1 MVNKGNKK
9 SEATEPAATSVKP
22 IGKTEGRGR
31 PKQREGLVV
40 SDKMDK
46 TIVVA
51 VTRQVRHA
59 KYGKFIRKTTKYM
72 AHDERQVAGIGD
84 LVRIV
89 ETRPMSRHKRW
100 KLHEV
105 LAVAD

>member
-1 MVNKGNKK
+1 MAQQKTTTGKK
-9 SEATEPAATSVKP
+9 EEAQAVRE

-40 SDKMDK
+40 SDKMNK

-51 VTRQVRHA
+51 ITRQVKHA

-72 AHDERQVAGIGD
+72 VHDEHEQAGAGD

-100 KLHEV
+100 RLHEV
-105 LAVAD
+105 VTVAD